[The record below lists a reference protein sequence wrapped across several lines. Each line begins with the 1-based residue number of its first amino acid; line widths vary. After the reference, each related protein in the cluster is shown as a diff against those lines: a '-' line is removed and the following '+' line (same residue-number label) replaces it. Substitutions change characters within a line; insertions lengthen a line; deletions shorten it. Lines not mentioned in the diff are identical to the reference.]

1 MDSIHSKNKIK
12 KEIIILILVCLNL
25 IQIILCVTIFLLM
38 TSCAV
43 PPEDWHK
50 VKAPPQVP
58 SLIQSGFFNIDNTLY
73 SQHCDPKGNQ
83 IWMKWDENKE
93 LWKKVKYN
101 TLGCRDGESATG
113 PDSS

>member
-1 MDSIHSKNKIK
+1 MYSSNKK
-12 KEIIILILVCLNL
+12 QTRGKEIIIASLMFLVG
-25 IQIILCVTIFLLM
+25 
-38 TSCAV
+38 CAV

-50 VKAPPQVP
+50 VQPPPQMP
-58 SLIQSGFFNIDNTLY
+58 SLIQSGFFNIDNALY